1 MATQTVFTVL
11 FSSLTGSA
19 TVHDTLCTTV
29 QGRRSRALH
38 AVNVAGDDAG
48 AVARTFFKDEQFAE
62 RGFKLP
68 KVCQCAK
75 AF

>member
-1 MATQTVFTVL
+1 MTTQTVFTVL
-11 FSSLTGSA
+11 FSSLTGAA

-29 QGRRSRALH
+29 QSRRSRGLH
-38 AVNVAGDDAG
+38 AVNVPGVDGG
-48 AVARTFFKDEQFAE
+48 AVAQTFFEDEQFAE

>member
-1 MATQTVFTVL
+1 MKTQTVFTVL
-11 FSSLTGSA
+11 FSSITGAA

-38 AVNVAGDDAG
+38 AVNVSGVDAG
-48 AVARTFFKDEQFAE
+48 AAARTFFEDEQLAE